1 MLRKNLFL
9 ATKKK
14 TLSNQIKKKVKI
26 CRDVWFVFLNNYFQF
41 LNIIIRIFLHFFIH
55 THFHKYFQITIFNF
69 KAYILNGSLTFYI
82 SAVRAKILVNKC
94 ICKKCRH
101 LSVGKMDFQA
111 LQISTID
118 DQLIRQRTSQ
128 LIRCTINYR

>member
-1 MLRKNLFL
+1 MEKTFLAHPKKKKKSFFSIPRKSNQVMLRKNLFL

-55 THFHKYFQITIFNF
+55 THFHKYFQTTIFNF
-69 KAYILNGSLTFYI
+69 
-82 SAVRAKILVNKC
+82 
-94 ICKKCRH
+94 
-101 LSVGKMDFQA
+101 
-111 LQISTID
+111 
-118 DQLIRQRTSQ
+118 
-128 LIRCTINYR
+128 